1 MAKIKGIGTSISAE
15 VFNQLEARRKV
26 IGKTAGRT
34 NDDLHYITSKT
45 GWVRLSS
52 SVNTLTDDEVSQL
65 VENTGRLTIK
75 GSPFLAGY
83 NILQGGILAPDRS
96 LREGINTS
104 GASNT
109 AAYANNT
116 RSTGIRPMPGIT
128 STSIQSKNTFG
139 TLREAEVKLVA
150 WSLEDFEKIE
160 KLYLRPGFI
169 MLLEW
174 GHSLYVRN
182 DGSVEKNSIKAFPNA
197 FFKDGIN
204 MNTIG
209 ITIDKLRKES
219 DCNYDAMAGYVKN
232 FSWSY
237 QPNGSYE
244 CTVSIIS
251 TGEIL
256 ESLKLRVNPEHRG
269 IPKSEFPVKGED
281 TKSERKTPFHYFSY
295 YMKTDVADNPFFTE
309 DQITAMPTF
318 ISKMEPF
325 FGFFQQIDYKDA
337 GSFFFDDTIPT
348 HWLPLRV
355 YLDIFNKFIL
365 PVDLTKGST
374 SADYRTVKF
383 NTKISASNKFLSHI
397 EHFSIDPTVCALLQS
412 HPNPELGKVNCIAD
426 NLASIPSDS
435 GEYNDVLNILV
446 SLPYVIGI
454 LDASLAE
461 PIESQKSV
469 IDIVNEILANINT
482 ALGGINDLQLTFDEE
497 YEGGT
502 YFVVDRNNT
511 DTEEAVVELSLA
523 GVDSIYTDIN
533 VSSRISNE
541 MASQISIA
549 AQGSSQNSSTNV
561 ENILKWNPGL
571 VDRII
576 PTKDIS
582 EVNKEGQQAVQD
594 DFSEKMGEYAEDV
607 ITFFNAFNGTSWR
620 DEQKEAA
627 KTFHA
632 EAMVYCLKQSRHAL
646 SLPSPTPIPV
656 ELSFTLDGVG
666 GLKIGEAF
674 KIKQGILPSNYQ
686 GRFGYIITGLE
697 HNISGNR
704 WTTSV
709 TTQFY
714 DVEKSKP
721 LGVAPTDWS
730 TFKVGPQSTT
740 KRELSV
746 FEKEQRKRSK
756 NPPPELIKAMQRY
769 GITSPVEKAHFLAQC
784 AHESGEF
791 MWKKEFASGVAYE
804 GRKGLGNTQK
814 GDGVKFKGRGY
825 IQVTGRA
832 NYTSYN
838 KYLKSIG
845 SKTDVVENPS
855 LLESNY
861 FAADSACYWWKYIR
875 PQTSAAAKK
884 GSTSTHVTSV
894 TKLVNGGTNGLADR
908 QGKFNYYWDNLQKD
922 PTAYS

>member
-1 MAKIKGIGTSISAE
+1 MAKIKGIGTSISAG
-15 VFNQLEARRKV
+15 VFNQLEARRRIV
-26 IGKTAGRT
+26 GKTAGRT
-34 NDDLHYITSKT
+34 NDDLQYLTSKT

-52 SVNTLTDDEVSQL
+52 GVNTLTDGEVAQL
-65 VENTGRLTIK
+65 VENRGRLTIK

-96 LREGINTS
+96 LRKGISTG
-104 GASNT
+104 GASDT

-128 STSIQSKNTFG
+128 SVSIQSKNTFG
-139 TLREAEVKLVA
+139 TLREAEVKIVA

-182 DGSVEKNSIKAFPNA
+182 DGSIEKDSIKAFPNS
-197 FFKDGIN
+197 FFRDGIN

-219 DCNYDAMAGYVKN
+219 DYNYDAMAGYVKN

-251 TGEIL
+251 AGEIL

-269 IPKSEFPVKGED
+269 IAKSEFPVPGED
-281 TKSERKTPFHYFSY
+281 TKSVKKTPFHYFNY
-295 YMKTDVADNPFFTE
+295 YMKNDVAGSPFFTK
-309 DQITAMPTF
+309 DQIGAMPTF
-318 ISKMEPF
+318 LSKMEPF
-325 FGFFQQIDYKDA
+325 FGFFQQIDYKDSGA
-337 GSFFFDDTIPT
+337 FFFDETVPT

-374 SADYRTVKF
+374 SPDYRTVKF
-383 NTKISASNKFLSHI
+383 NTKISASNKFLSHL
-397 EHFSIDPTVCALLQS
+397 EHFSIDPTVCALLLA
-412 HPNPELGKVNCIAD
+412 HPSPGLGKINCISD
-426 NLASIPSDS
+426 NIGSVPAGS
-435 GEYNDVLNILV
+435 GDYNDVLNILV
-446 SLPYVIGI
+446 SLPYVIGL
-454 LDASLAE
+454 LDTSLAE

-511 DTEEAVVELSLA
+511 DVEEAVVELSLA

-549 AQGSSQNSSTNV
+549 AQGSTQNSSTNI

-576 PTKDIS
+576 PTKGVS
-582 EVNKEGQQAVQD
+582 ETNKEGDQAVQE
-594 DFSEKMGEYAEDV
+594 DFSEKMQEYAQDV
-607 ITFFNAFNGTSWR
+607 VDFFAAFNGTGWK

-646 SLPSPTPIPV
+646 TLPSPTPIPV

-674 KIKQGILPSNYQ
+674 KIKQGILPSTYQ

-697 HNISGNR
+697 HSIENNK
-704 WTTSV
+704 WTTTV

-721 LGVAPTDWS
+721 LGATPTNWS
-730 TFKVGPQSTT
+730 TFKIGPRGVNGNSPSIFEQEQKKRFANASTT
-740 KRELSV
+740 KGGSTRVIEGVTYKNGELPEDKLRYINNWKVYKGSV
-746 FEKEQRKRSK
+746 QSDNGRLRLY
-756 NPPPELIKAMQRY
+756 PA
-769 GITSPVEKAHFLAQC
+769 
-784 AHESGEF
+784 
-791 MWKKEFASGVAYE
+791 ASRAVDKLLEAAE
-804 GRKGLGNTQK
+804 ANTENGK
-814 GDGVKFKGRGY
+814 PKPIKFK
-825 IQVTGRA
+825 V
-832 NYTSYN
+832 NS
-838 KYLKSIG
+838 
-845 SKTDVVENPS
+845 
-855 LLESNY
+855 
-861 FAADSACYWWKYIR
+861 CYR
-875 PQTSAAAKK
+875 TFSDQQRVFDQMGPGLAAKP
-884 GSTSTHVTSV
+884 GRSNH
-894 TKLVNGGTNGLADR
+894 GFGLAID
-908 QGKFNYYWDNLQKD
+908 F
-922 PTAYS
+922 AYGSGAKLTPSTPQYKWLEQNAATYGFKRLPWNPKHPESWEAWHWEYQI

>member
-1 MAKIKGIGTSISAE
+1 MAKIKGIGTSISAG
-15 VFNQLEARRKV
+15 VFNQLEARRKIV
-26 IGKTAGRT
+26 GKTANRT
-34 NDDLHYITSKT
+34 NDDLQYLTSKT

-52 SVNTLTDDEVSQL
+52 GVNTLTEGEVAQL
-65 VENTGRLTIK
+65 VENRGRLTIK

-96 LREGINTS
+96 LRAGINEA
-104 GASNT
+104 GASDT
-109 AAYANNT
+109 TAYANNT
-116 RSTGIRPMPGIT
+116 RSSGIRPMPGIT

-139 TLREAEVKLVA
+139 TLREAEVKIVA

-182 DGSVEKNSIKAFPNA
+182 DGSIEKNSVKAFPNA

-209 ITIDKLRKES
+209 LTIDKLRKES
-219 DCNYDAMAGYVKN
+219 DHNYDAMAGYVKN

-244 CTVSIIS
+244 CSVSIIS

-269 IPKSEFPVKGED
+269 IAKSEFPVPGED
-281 TKSERKTPFHYFSY
+281 TKSVRKTPFHYFNY
-295 YMKTDVADNPFFTE
+295 YMKKDVAGSPFFTK
-309 DQITAMPTF
+309 DQIGVMPSF

-325 FGFFQQIDYKDA
+325 FGFFQQIDYKDSGA
-337 GSFFFDDTIPT
+337 FFFDDTIPT

-355 YLDIFNKFIL
+355 YLDILNKFIL
-365 PVDLTKGST
+365 PVDLTKGTT
-374 SADYRTVKF
+374 SPDYRTVKF
-383 NTKISASNKFLSHI
+383 NTKISASNKFLSHT
-397 EHFSIDPTVCALLQS
+397 EHFSIDPTICALLQT
-412 HPNPELGKVNCIAD
+412 HPNPELGKINCIAD
-426 NLASIPSDS
+426 NLGSVPGDS
-435 GEYNDVLNILV
+435 GDYNDVLNVLV

-454 LDASLAE
+454 LDSALSE

-511 DTEEAVVELSLA
+511 DVEEAVVELSLA

-571 VDRII
+571 IDRII
-576 PTKDIS
+576 PTKNTS
-582 EVNKEGQQAVQD
+582 EVNKDGQQAVQE
-594 DFSEKMGEYAEDV
+594 DFSEKMLKYAEDV
-607 ITFFNAFNGTSWR
+607 VDFFTSFNSNGWK

-632 EAMVYCLKQSRHAL
+632 EAMVYCLKQSRHTL

-656 ELSFTLDGVG
+656 ELSFTLDGIG

-674 KIKQGILPSNYQ
+674 KIKQGILPSTYQ

-730 TFKVGPQSTT
+730 TFKLGPRNNTNKTPSVFEDEQRRRKVDASTT
-740 KRELSV
+740 KGGTSRTIEGVLYKNGQIPE
-746 FEKEQRKRSK
+746 EKLRYINNWK
-756 NPPPELIKAMQRY
+756 NYKGAAQSDGGRLRLYTTASYALDRLL
-769 GITSPVEKAHFLAQC
+769 LA
-784 AHESGEF
+784 AE
-791 MWKKEFASGVAYE
+791 
-804 GRKGLGNTQK
+804 
-814 GDGVKFKGRGY
+814 
-825 IQVTGRA
+825 A
-832 NYTSYN
+832 N
-838 KYLKSIG
+838 
-845 SKTDVVENPS
+845 
-855 LLESNY
+855 
-861 FAADSACYWWKYIR
+861 
-875 PQTSAAAKK
+875 
-884 GSTSTHVTSV
+884 
-894 TKLVNGGTNGLADR
+894 LVNGKPKPIKFKINACYRTFEDQQRVKDQYGSNAATPGTSNHGFGLAVDFSY
-908 QGKFNYYWDNLQKD
+908 GAGTKVSPGTIHYEWLVKNAA
-922 PTAYS
+922 AYGFKRLPYNPNKPESWESWHWEFQI